1 MKSNRSLRLDKASLR
16 YLGLSWAQN
25 GSYISYIVTP
35 SSTKPM
41 INLTGTLKNVS
52 DKNEAAWAQFN
63 ISLPI
68 FDVQLIQNL
77 HLVTSW
83 WLLGTTLTRKCD
95 QTFDTKLFLDSNSN
109 AVVFLLPWLSHSLAS
124 ETKLHHWGKSPKTK
138 YTEQKVPNWEPKM
151 LFQSIT

>member
-1 MKSNRSLRLDKASLR
+1 MKSYRSLELDKASLR

-25 GSYISYIVTP
+25 SSYIGYIVTP

-52 DKNEAAWAQFN
+52 DKNEAAWVQFN

-68 FDVQLIQNL
+68 FDVQLIHNL

-83 WLLGTTLTRKCD
+83 WLLETTLTRKCD

-109 AVVFLLPWLSHSLAS
+109 AVVLLLPWFSHSLAS
-124 ETKLHHWGKSPKTK
+124 VIKFHNWGKSPKPK
-138 YTEQKVPNWEPKM
+138 YMVQKLPNWAPKM